1 MNRYVLALDLGAS
14 SGRAM
19 LAAYDGEKIR
29 LREVHRFSNDPVA
42 KDGRLYWN
50 VPQLMREIEQGMQAA
65 YEIAPYESI
74 AIDTWGVDY
83 GLLKADGT
91 LLELPRHYRDSRT
104 SGILKKAEESITAAD
119 LYARTGTQVMEINT
133 LFQLICDQE
142 SGRLDEIWEQTRAM
156 QTALEENP
164 ELFALMRHPKI
175 VKEEKVKIIEDI
187 FAEKISAE
195 FVGLLRLIVE
205 KGHFAKVDTVLDYFI
220 DCVKEYKNIGTAYV
234 TSAMELSEAQK
245 EAVEKRLLETTKYV
259 KFEMHYAVDSALIGG
274 MVIRIGDRVVDS
286 SVRTKLNDLTRE
298 LSKIQLK
305 AGECAS

>member
-1 MNRYVLALDLGAS
+1 MAKLVSKTYGDALF
-14 SGRAM
+14 
-19 LAAYDGEKIR
+19 
-29 LREVHRFSNDPVA
+29 EVA
-42 KDGRLYWN
+42 L
-50 VPQLMREIEQGMQAA
+50 
-65 YEIAPYESI
+65 
-74 AIDTWGVDY
+74 
-83 GLLKADGT
+83 
-91 LLELPRHYRDSRT
+91 
-104 SGILKKAEESITAAD
+104 
-119 LYARTGTQVMEINT
+119 
-133 LFQLICDQE
+133 E
-142 SGRLDEIWEQTRAM
+142 SGRMDEFRDEAVAVKA
-156 QTALEENP
+156 ALNENP
-164 ELFALMRHPKI
+164 ELFKLMSHPKI
-175 VKEEKVKIIEDI
+175 VIEDI

-245 EAVEKRLLETTKYV
+245 AAVEKRLLETTKYV

>member
-1 MNRYVLALDLGAS
+1 MAKLVSKTYGDALF
-14 SGRAM
+14 
-19 LAAYDGEKIR
+19 
-29 LREVHRFSNDPVA
+29 EVA
-42 KDGRLYWN
+42 L
-50 VPQLMREIEQGMQAA
+50 
-65 YEIAPYESI
+65 
-74 AIDTWGVDY
+74 
-83 GLLKADGT
+83 
-91 LLELPRHYRDSRT
+91 
-104 SGILKKAEESITAAD
+104 
-119 LYARTGTQVMEINT
+119 
-133 LFQLICDQE
+133 E
-142 SGRLDEIWEQTRAM
+142 SGRMDEFRDEAVAVKA
-156 QTALEENP
+156 ALNENP
-164 ELFALMRHPKI
+164 ELFKLMSHLKI
-175 VKEEKVKIIEDI
+175 VEDI

-245 EAVEKRLLETTKYV
+245 AAVEKRLLETTKYV